1 VATGAGG
8 EPVRYERAC
17 IPLGACWSSPFAR
30 WQGPL
35 AEVSSLDLAV
45 LVTRRALAD
54 RGIPAEAVT
63 QLVLGWTVPQAG
75 AFYGAP
81 TVAAR
86 IGAVGVTGPMVSQA
100 CATSVAAVALA
111 ANAIEAGDRGLHLV
125 VLTDRTSNGPHI
137 VYPMPS
143 SQGGAPLAED
153 WVLENF
159 RCDPWAGRSM
169 LDTAESVAA
178 ELGVAREELDEV
190 TALRYE
196 QYARALAE
204 DRRFQRRYMVPVE
217 VPARK
222 GPPSVVEA
230 DVGVRPTTLDDL
242 RGLAPAIP
250 DGLHTFGTQTHPADG
265 AAGCLVTTEDRARE
279 LARGEGV
286 VRILAS
292 GFARVGKAEMPKA
305 PVPAAEA
312 ALADAGLSFG
322 DLDAVTTHNPFAVN
336 DLWFSRKT
344 GVPLER
350 MNGYG
355 CSLVYGHPQAPTGAR
370 AIAELV
376 ETLRERGGGVGLFTG
391 CAAGDTGGAL
401 VLRVED

>member
-1 VATGAGG
+1 M
-8 EPVRYERAC
+8 RYERAC
-17 IPLGACWSSPFAR
+17 MPLGGIWSSPFAR

-45 LVTRRALAD
+45 LVTRRALED
-54 RGIPAEAVT
+54 RGVPPEAVS
-63 QLVLGWTVPQAG
+63 QLVLGWTVPQEG

-86 IGAVGVTGPMVSQA
+86 IGAPGVTGPMVAQA
-100 CATSVAAVALA
+100 CATSVAAVTLA
-111 ANAIEAGDRGLHLV
+111 ANAVEAGDDGLHLV

-137 VYPMPS
+137 VYPSPS
-143 SQGGAPLAED
+143 SQGGAPRAED
-153 WVLENF
+153 WVLANF
-159 RCDPWAGRSM
+159 ACDPWAGQSM
-169 LDTAESVAA
+169 LRTAEKVAA
-178 ELGVAREELDEV
+178 ELGASRDELDEL

-196 QYARALAE
+196 QYGRALAD

-217 VPARK
+217 VPVRR
-222 GPPSVVEA
+222 GPPVVVEA
-230 DVGVRPTTLDDL
+230 DVGVRPTTLEDL
-242 RGLAPAIP
+242 RGLRPVEP
-250 DGLHTFGTQTHPADG
+250 DGVITYGTQTHPADG
-265 AAGCLVTTEDRARE
+265 AAGCLVTTEVRARE
-279 LARGEGV
+279 LAGGEGV
-286 VRILAS
+286 VRVLAS

-305 PVPAAEA
+305 TVPAAEA
-312 ALADAGLSFG
+312 ALAAAGLSFS

-336 DLWFSRKT
+336 DLYFSRKT
-344 GVPLER
+344 GVPLEA

-401 VLRVED
+401 VVRVED